1 MTIEQILASPA
12 FTAVALAVAGAI
24 GTLLAGGVVK
34 LWTLIRLR
42 LLKQLSPADMA
53 YLDGIA
59 AKAVR
64 YAFQVVE
71 SKEGQDRLAAASD
84 VLAQLAKTRGIPL
97 TAEQIRLY
105 IEAAYVDFKLTV
117 ATTPIVSEPAGP
129 AVEIGGR
136 A

>member
-1 MTIEQILASPA
+1 MTLEQILASPA
-12 FTAVALAVAGAI
+12 FTAIALAVAGAI
-24 GTLLAGGVVK
+24 GTLAAGGVMK

-42 LLKQLSPADMA
+42 LLRQLSPADMA

-64 YAFQVVE
+64 YAFQVVD
-71 SKEGQDRLAAASD
+71 SKAGQDRLAAASD

-117 ATTPIVSEPAGP
+117 ATTPVGPVGAPA
-129 AVEIGGR
+129 ILDTGG
-136 A
+136 